1 MVIIVKIQERN
12 LYLVGDN
19 PLLTIFCLYL
29 FFIHFILIPLHINIV
44 LYSLPFTI
52 IYSLVNDGNNCYKM
66 LMGQTT
72 NSSNRDGFNLMIID
86 ALNVYMPEWG
96 YIYNSIIL
104 IINSPIRTPIYQW
117 LVMCEIVA
125 AHIYKWSVNLE
136 IQFSINSE
144 ILGFLCGR
152 FIGTR

>member
-1 MVIIVKIQERN
+1 MLKFKRENV
-12 LYLVGDN
+12 YLVGDN

-29 FFIHFILIPLHINIV
+29 FFIHFILIPLQINIV

-66 LMGQTT
+66 LMGQIT
-72 NSSNRDGFNLMIID
+72 NSSNRDGCNLVIID
-86 ALNVYMPEWG
+86 DLNVYMPGWG

-104 IINSPIRTPIYQW
+104 IRNSPIRTPIDQW
-117 LVMCEIVA
+117 LVMCEIVFS
-125 AHIYKWSVNLE
+125 HIYKWSVNLE

-144 ILGFLCGR
+144 ILSFLCGR
-152 FIGTR
+152 LIGTR